1 MHGNTVRKEAFTVYV
16 VDDDES
22 IRRALKRLLG
32 SVGYHAL
39 AFKSAEEFLE
49 CPFDPDEGC
58 LVLDVRLPGM
68 TGFELQEK
76 LSAQGSMVPF
86 LFMTAHDNPQW
97 QKMAKKAGAVAYLKK
112 PFLEQ
117 KLFDAIRLCCEKQV

>member
-1 MHGNTVRKEAFTVYV
+1 MDSSSFTVYV

-22 IRRALKRLLG
+22 IRKALKRLLR
-32 SVGYHAL
+32 SVGYHTL
-39 AFKSAEEFLE
+39 TFGSAEAFLE
-49 CPFDPDEGC
+49 FPLGENKGC

-76 LSAQGSMVPF
+76 LSMKGAAYPV

-97 QKMAKKAGAVAYLKK
+97 QERAKKAGAVAYLKK
-112 PFLEQ
+112 PFFEQ
-117 KLFDAIRLCCEKQV
+117 KLFDAIRLCSEKQV